1 MANRV
6 VTRIT
11 TFTEVSILQ
20 LAAMGPDRLF
30 FQLKI
35 TQPLPQRMEI
45 GKYISFESLI
55 K

>member
-20 LAAMGPDRLF
+20 LAAMGPFILSIQNNTTFTSKNGDR
-30 FQLKI
+30 KI
-35 TQPLPQRMEI
+35 YTRVLQKVML
-45 GKYISFESLI
+45 
-55 K
+55 